1 MRLLTPSRYP
11 LLPHIGVS
19 CFDSSYG
26 PCLVAQTA
34 KASACNA
41 GRPGFDPRD
50 REDSPG
56 EGKWQPTPWRK
67 SHGQRSV
74 VGLQSRDRKE
84 PDVTERPHWLTGG
97 LCTPHGPTLAGSR
110 GLKATQCIL
119 CRKKHKSPLAVEIL
133 RTQPSCCEKSKPHGE
148 TMCESTAPS
157 CAPSSQPGSTPVI

>member
-41 GRPGFDPRD
+41 GRPGFDSRD

-119 CRKKHKSPLAVEIL
+119 CRKKHKSPEMSILYLPLLCLFHLGTLGGARAAFGPLRLAA
-133 RTQPSCCEKSKPHGE
+133 QSGPND
-148 TMCESTAPS
+148 
-157 CAPSSQPGSTPVI
+157 